1 MLPTQSNSP
10 NNNINQSITQ
20 SSTKCCLT
28 LVHSF
33 VRPPSHTPPA
43 TTMSLAR
50 CCCRLL
56 LISASPRIVRS
67 TTTSTL
73 VRRAMSSSSS
83 SSTQYDTPAPFELY
97 NLPVFFGLPS
107 SLKNLKRRLSLVL
120 TCEHA
125 SEALPPSYTWS
136 PADRQRLVG
145 THWASDIGAAATTKA
160 LCEQLD
166 VPGIATTFSRL
177 LVRACRI
184 I

>member
-1 MLPTQSNSP
+1 
-10 NNNINQSITQ
+10 
-20 SSTKCCLT
+20 
-28 LVHSF
+28 
-33 VRPPSHTPPA
+33 
-43 TTMSLAR
+43 MSLAR

-67 TTTSTL
+67 TTTTSTL
-73 VRRAMSSSSS
+73 VRRAMSSSSSSS